1 MELFNDIPDVNIF
14 GKTSEDNFC
23 FPNCMES
30 TILNFIRILHYDIK
44 NNKFFDIDDGPYSSY
59 LNKFVCNDSSKSDIE
74 EFSRFVNLNF
84 NKIEQIEYVKNHNK
98 IRFELEASLYN
109 FIYIITS
116 LLNIEIF
123 DSENSDNINDIEFM
137 KQMFLMKMN
146 SYSKYII
153 KISSYQKSEEHEFS
167 SIEIINRRNFNTL
180 YTIQL
185 MKGVHA
191 NIIESETKEKIFI
204 TAN

>member
-1 MELFNDIPDVNIF
+1 MMLFSDISDVYIF
-14 GKTSEDNFC
+14 EKTSENNFC

-44 NNKFFDIDDGPYSSY
+44 NNKFFDINEGPYSSY
-59 LNKFVCNDSSKSDIE
+59 LNKFLCNNSSKSDIE

-84 NKIEQIEYVKNHNK
+84 NKIKQIEYVQNHNE
-98 IRFELEASLYN
+98 IRFELETSLYN
-109 FIYIITS
+109 FLYIVTS

-123 DSENSDNINDIEFM
+123 DSKNDNNINDIEFM
-137 KQMFLMKMN
+137 KQIFLMKMN
-146 SYSKYII
+146 SYSKYMIR
-153 KISSYQKSEEHEFS
+153 ISSYQKLEEHEFS
-167 SIEIINRRNFNTL
+167 SIEIINRRNFNTT

-191 NIIESETKEKIFI
+191 NIIKPKEDYIS
-204 TAN
+204 TYG

>member
-1 MELFNDIPDVNIF
+1 MELFSDIPDVHIF
-14 GKTSEDNFC
+14 GETSKNNLC

-30 TILNFIRILHYDIK
+30 TILNFIRILHYDIN
-44 NNKFFDIDDGPYSSY
+44 NNKFFDIPDGPYSSY
-59 LNKFVCNDSSKSDIE
+59 LKKFLYNDFVKSDVE

-84 NKIEQIEYVKNHNK
+84 NKIEQIEYVRNHNK
-98 IRFELEASLYN
+98 IRFELETSLYN
-109 FIYIITS
+109 FIYIVTS

-123 DSENSDNINDIEFM
+123 NDENRDNINDIEFM
-137 KQMFLMKMN
+137 KQMFLIKMN
-146 SYSKYII
+146 SYSGHMIR
-153 KISSYQKSEEHEFS
+153 ISSHHNVQEEEFS

-191 NIIESETKEKIFI
+191 NIMLK
-204 TAN
+204 